1 VDCAASSD
9 GPPGVTKRR
18 WGTGLVAA
26 MLVASAFA
34 VAAARGD
41 GVRTVHIRIH
51 YSRFDATSLSFAPG
65 ETVRFV
71 VENTDPIDHEFIL
84 GDRTVQILHER
95 GTQAVHAP
103 RPGVMTV
110 PANTTRTTT
119 FTFGD
124 SGPLVIGCHLPGHYA
139 FGMRIAVTVA

>member
-1 VDCAASSD
+1 VDRAASPDGAPDVTRGRWGAALVAATLVASALAVAASSD
-9 GPPGVTKRR
+9 
-18 WGTGLVAA
+18 
-26 MLVASAFA
+26 
-34 VAAARGD
+34 D

-51 YSRFDATSLSFAPG
+51 YSRFDVASPSFAPG
-65 ETVRFV
+65 ERVRFV

-95 GTQAVHAP
+95 GTQAFHAP

-119 FTFGD
+119 YTFGD
-124 SGPLVIGCHLPGHYA
+124 AAALVIGCHLPGHYA
-139 FGMRIAVTVA
+139 FGMRIPVTVA

>member
-1 VDCAASSD
+1 MTS
-9 GPPGVTKRR
+9 RR
-18 WGTGLVAA
+18 QRLALVALI
-26 MLVASAFA
+26 LVASGSAI
-34 VAAARGD
+34 AATRDD
-41 GVRTVHIRIH
+41 GVRTVTIRIH
-51 YSRFDATSLSFAPG
+51 FSRFDAASLSFEPG

-71 VENTDPIDHEFIL
+71 VENNDPIDHEFIL

-95 GTQAVHAP
+95 GTEAYHVP

-124 SGPLVIGCHLPGHYA
+124 AAHLLIGCHLPGHYA
-139 FGMRIAVTVA
+139 FGMRVPVTVA